1 MKKLLA
7 LLLVITVLFLAGCNA
22 DSGATTET
30 APATT
35 EAPVE
40 TTEATEP
47 APTETDPPVPET
59 ISGTVQADKTAVLL
73 STANRGDQLDIVGEY
88 DEAHY
93 VVKMESGYGLI
104 EKRLVRMDGE
114 EAYESWEGYANYN
127 ALLYPTYA
135 LRASE
140 GETLNLNT
148 KIVVLD
154 DLDGILVVQVD
165 DAIGY
170 MNAEQVSTGYIQPY
184 SGGGGSA
191 DGGDIVLGI
200 QGGIT
205 KLSVLAPQSG
215 DVTGKGTV
223 LADGAEILLGWFD
236 RNEEVR
242 IVNEA
247 GFAEEKEGFYTV
259 YLDGLYGYIRQNF
272 LLKEGEEAYAE
283 WDGYAKAN
291 AVIYTSFNLSGESV
305 KLNTNAELKILADLG
320 DCYLVTSGEI
330 TGYMAKDTVSE
341 VPISYSGWGG
351 GGGGG
356 EWTPP
361 AM

>member
-1 MKKLLA
+1 MKKII
-7 LLLVITVLFLAGCNA
+7 LLLFILTVILAGCGGKA
-22 DSGATTET
+22 PAETT

-35 EAPVE
+35 EAPVQ
-40 TTEATEP
+40 TTAATEP
-47 APTETDPPVPET
+47 EPTETEPPVPET
-59 ISGTVQADKTAVLL
+59 VSGTVLADKTAVVL
-73 STANRGDQLDIVGEY
+73 TMANRGDAVDIVDQF

-93 VVKMESGYGLI
+93 VLKMETGYGLI
-104 EKRLVRMDGE
+104 EKRLVRLEGE
-114 EAYESWEGYANYN
+114 EAYAEWDGYAGYN

-135 LRASE
+135 MKSSE

-148 KIVVLD
+148 NIHVLD
-154 DLDGILVVQVD
+154 DLGGILVVQV
-165 DAIGY
+165 AEKLGY
-170 MNAEQVSTGYIQPY
+170 MEAAAVSASYIQPY

-191 DGGDIVLGI
+191 DGGDISLGF
-200 QGGIT
+200 QGGIS
-205 KLSVLAPQSG
+205 KLSVFVPQSG
-215 DVTGKGTV
+215 DATGKATV
-223 LADGAEILLGWFD
+223 LVDGAEILLGWFD
-236 RNEEVR
+236 RNEEVS

-247 GFAEEKEGFYTV
+247 GFAEEKEGFCTI

-272 LLKEGEEAYAE
+272 LCREDQEAYAE
-283 WDGYAKAN
+283 WDGYAKSG
-291 AVIYTSFNLSGESV
+291 AVLYPSYNLSGEGT
-305 KLNTNAELKILADLG
+305 KLNNNAELKILADLG

>member
-7 LLLVITVLFLAGCNA
+7 LLFALTLLLLAGCGGN
-22 DSGATTET
+22 
-30 APATT
+30 APAETTPVTT

-47 APTETDPPVPET
+47 APTETEPPVPET
-59 ISGTVQADKTAVLL
+59 LSGTVQADKTAVVLT
-73 STANRGDQLDIVGEY
+73 TANRGDVLDIVDEY

-93 VVKMESGYGLI
+93 VVKLDSGYGLV
-104 EKRLVRMDGE
+104 EKRLMRTEGE
-114 EAYESWEGYANYN
+114 EPYESWEGYAGYN

-148 KIVVLD
+148 IIVVLD
-154 DLDGILVVQVD
+154 NLEGILVVQVEER
-165 DAIGY
+165 IGY
-170 MNAEQVSTGYIQPY
+170 MEEALVSRSYIQPY

-191 DGGDIVLGI
+191 DGGDIILGI

-205 KLSVLAPQSG
+205 RLSVLAPQSG

-223 LADGAEILLGWFD
+223 LADGTEILLGWFD

-259 YLDGLYGYIRQNF
+259 YLEGLYGYIRQNF

-305 KLNTNAELKILADLG
+305 KLKTNAELKILADLG
-320 DCYLVTSGEI
+320 DCYLVTDGEV